1 MFLAFKTLKGSYVA
15 ISLSTTL
22 YSLFYELCNKNK
34 KKHITYEK
42 MEILVNIQGL
52 DTFSISILYHQKNK
66 SLRL

>member
-1 MFLAFKTLKGSYVA
+1 MSYV
-15 ISLSTTL
+15 I
-22 YSLFYELCNKNK
+22 KNK